1 MAAVL
6 IIISI
11 MEFLQEG
18 RLERIRN
25 VRSFD
30 TVVEGDFTDE
40 ISALYPDFEVFSY
53 GEADALISGHAARI
67 RFIDDDYDGG
77 VMMLGGEMDS
87 LVVSYPMLFSLSDSH
102 SASVMPVLHALSRTY
117 SYMNWFTPNPS
128 KVDPRP

>member
-1 MAAVL
+1 MTLWLAMRYSFSPQGRHRSRSIRLAFTIAVSMAAVL

-18 RLERIRN
+18 RLERIRD

-67 RFIDDDYDGG
+67 RFIDDDYDG
-77 VMMLGGEMDS
+77 V
-87 LVVSYPMLFSLSDSH
+87 
-102 SASVMPVLHALSRTY
+102 
-117 SYMNWFTPNPS
+117 
-128 KVDPRP
+128 